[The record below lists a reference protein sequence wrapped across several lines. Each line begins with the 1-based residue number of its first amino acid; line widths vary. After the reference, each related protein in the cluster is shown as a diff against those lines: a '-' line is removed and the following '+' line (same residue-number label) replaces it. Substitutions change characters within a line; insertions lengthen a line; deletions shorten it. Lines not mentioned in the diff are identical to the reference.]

1 MQTTHGHAAK
11 ASDVWVVSRLF
22 GSTVKRAPNIRIRWR
37 PPMIEGIHS
46 AIEECRDRIGQEL
59 TLRKLED
66 RVSKPAGPST
76 SPSSP
81 SERGPWPDRLAA
93 MLERDCATA
102 QSTETC
108 SPFVMVS
115 HGD

>member
-1 MQTTHGHAAK
+1 MERSVGWKREVGRK
-11 ASDVWVVSRLF
+11 AREGRGQEVEESE
-22 GSTVKRAPNIRIRWR
+22 
-37 PPMIEGIHS
+37 MIEGIHS

-102 QSTETC
+102 QSTEAC